1 MRKDDW
7 RAASATSWWIAASVS
22 KTFIAV
28 QDPFHAMDYGLICLV
43 ARDHRKAAYQSMDPI
58 APPKERE
65 QTAVDSEA
73 LAKQIPRY
81 HVVLLD
87 DEDHTYE
94 YVIEMLMRLF
104 RHGRETAW
112 KMAWEVDHRGRSI
125 VYTTNKEQAEHKR
138 SQIQSYGADRRLSGS
153 KGSMSAVVEKA
164 D

>member
-1 MRKDDW
+1 
-7 RAASATSWWIAASVS
+7 
-22 KTFIAV
+22 
-28 QDPFHAMDYGLICLV
+28 MDYGLICLV

-58 APPKERE
+58 APPKQRE

-94 YVIEMLMRLF
+94 YVVEMLMRLF

-138 SQIQSYGADRRLSGS
+138 SQIQSYGADRRLSRS

>member
-7 RAASATSWWIAASVS
+7 RATSATSWWIAASVS

-28 QDPFHAMDYGLICLV
+28 QDPFHEMDYGLICLV
-43 ARDHRKAAYQSMDPI
+43 ARDHRKAAHQSMDPI